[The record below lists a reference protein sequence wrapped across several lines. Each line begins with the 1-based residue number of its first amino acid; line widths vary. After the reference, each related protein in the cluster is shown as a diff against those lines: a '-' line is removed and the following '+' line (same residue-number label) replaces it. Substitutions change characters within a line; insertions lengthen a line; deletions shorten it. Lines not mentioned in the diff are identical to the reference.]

1 MSMLFYMTASTFIYI
16 YNEHAVLSDSN
27 LFYSLSLCTAAAT
40 RGVLKMRDDERNRS
54 LRNLNDR
61 ELDYGWLYCMLNK
74 IFNNKSL
81 SQDEMSI
88 LLDYTYGALSNEK
101 ALLKLKPPLLICGD
115 IHGQYYDLVRM
126 FEKCGWPPKK
136 RYLFLG
142 DYVDRGAASTEVI
155 TMLFLFKVLYPN
167 DFFLLRGNHECEVM
181 NKKFGFYKECLSK
194 HSAVLFQK
202 IQLVFD
208 WLPAAAIVSDKI
220 FCVHG
225 GPTPALNRVDF
236 IDKSIQR
243 PTSVQSCT
251 LLNDMLWSDPV
262 NNNCWYKPRKRRAG
276 YMYGESAI
284 KDFCKFMDVDL
295 VVRAHENFKEGFRF
309 FGNKKLITVSSI
321 PNYCGHENASAVL
334 QVDENLR
341 CTILQFFPIL
351 NR

>member
-1 MSMLFYMTASTFIYI
+1 LVA
-16 YNEHAVLSDSN
+16 
-27 LFYSLSLCTAAAT
+27 AAAT
-40 RGVLKMRDDERNRS
+40 RGVLKMRDDERNIS

-61 ELDYGWLYCMLNK
+61 ELDYGWLHCMLNK

-81 SQDEMSI
+81 TQDEMSI

-225 GPTPALNRVDF
+225 GPTPARNRVDF
-236 IDKSIQR
+236 IDK
-243 PTSVQSCT
+243 
-251 LLNDMLWSDPV
+251 NPV
-262 NNNCWYKPRKRRAG
+262 NKNCWYKPRKRRAG
-276 YMYGESAI
+276 YLFGGSAI
-284 KDFCKFMDVDL
+284 KDFCKFLDVDL
-295 VVRAHENFKEGFRF
+295 VVRAHENFKEGFKF
-309 FGNKKLITVSSI
+309 FGDKKLITVSSI

>member
-1 MSMLFYMTASTFIYI
+1 LVA
-16 YNEHAVLSDSN
+16 
-27 LFYSLSLCTAAAT
+27 AAAT
-40 RGVLKMRDDERNRS
+40 RGVLKMRDDERNI
-54 LRNLNDR
+54 NLNDR
-61 ELDYGWLYCMLNK
+61 ELDYGWLHCMLNK

-81 SQDEMSI
+81 TQDEMSI

-225 GPTPALNRVDF
+225 GPTPALNR
-236 IDKSIQR
+236 
-243 PTSVQSCT
+243 SCT

-262 NNNCWYKPRKRRAG
+262 NKNCWYKPRKRCAG
-276 YMYGESAI
+276 YLFGGSAI
-284 KDFCKFMDVDL
+284 KDFCKFLDVDL
-295 VVRAHENFKEGFRF
+295 VVRAHENFKEGFKF
-309 FGNKKLITVSSI
+309 FGDKKLITVSSI